1 MNKKVL
7 MDSALSATGISGL
20 VGVLLGALT
29 WARPGFSNGEPLLLV
44 MLLAF
49 IWLGAFGF
57 GYMFMRDMTSMAR
70 VMEEARKNPAAIES
84 VDLKE
89 CDNGVLAVMVTM
101 RDAQPREAAIGALSA
116 VRVRDELL
124 KLRAAALATTPLMQ
138 KSDLSN

>member
-1 MNKKVL
+1 MG
-7 MDSALSATGISGL
+7 T
-20 VGVLLGALT
+20 
-29 WARPGFSNGEPLLLV
+29 PGFSNGEPLLLV

-101 RDAQPREAAIGALSA
+101 RDARNHGRLPSERSA
-116 VRVRDELL
+116 PC
-124 KLRAAALATTPLMQ
+124 ACGT
-138 KSDLSN
+138 SC